1 MVKVLVVDDEAELRG
16 LLQRYLGDQGC
27 QVRTEP
33 HAETVAALLARER
46 FDVLVLDLMMPGE
59 DGLSLCRRLRHQG
72 ETIPILMLTARG
84 DPVDRVVGLEMGAD
98 DYLAKPFHPRELLAR
113 IQALV
118 RRQQVLGAHRGP
130 AVDTVLRFGP
140 YALNLD
146 ARSLTR
152 DGQAVP
158 LTTGEFQLLQALA
171 LNPRRP
177 LGRDRLIELA
187 HGREHD
193 VTDRAIDSQIMRLRK
208 LIETQ
213 PSAPRFIQTVWG
225 VGYVFTRRPEAARM
239 NWPRTLVGRHALLLV
254 GLLLLGQLLGV
265 GLVSRL
271 VFQRVEHLAELAAR
285 QVEALQAGLAGLPLA
300 QRQAFVARF
309 NRNALAAAPRQP
321 RPARPGWCCA
331 CAWTTRSSPP

>member
-1 MVKVLVVDDEAELRG
+1 MSEMVKVLVVDDEAELRS

-33 HAETVAALLARER
+33 HAGTVAPLLARER

-130 AVDTVLRFGP
+130 ALDTVLRFGP
-140 YALNLD
+140 YALNLE

-152 DGQAVP
+152 DGQAVA

-187 HGREHD
+187 HGREHE
-193 VTDRAIDSQIMRLRK
+193 VTDRAVDSQIMRLRK

-225 VGYVFTRRPEAARM
+225 VGYVFTPDGERRP
-239 NWPRTLVGRHALLLV
+239 G
-254 GLLLLGQLLGV
+254 
-265 GLVSRL
+265 
-271 VFQRVEHLAELAAR
+271 
-285 QVEALQAGLAGLPLA
+285 
-300 QRQAFVARF
+300 
-309 NRNALAAAPRQP
+309 
-321 RPARPGWCCA
+321 
-331 CAWTTRSSPP
+331 

>member
-1 MVKVLVVDDEAELRG
+1 MSEMVKVLVVDDEAELRG

-177 LGRDRLIELA
+177 GARPADRT
-187 HGREHD
+187 G
-193 VTDRAIDSQIMRLRK
+193 
-208 LIETQ
+208 
-213 PSAPRFIQTVWG
+213 P
-225 VGYVFTRRPEAARM
+225 
-239 NWPRTLVGRHALLLV
+239 WPRTRCDRSRHRFPDHATAQTHRDAAFGAALHPDGVGR
-254 GLLLLGQLLGV
+254 GLCLHPDGQ
-265 GLVSRL
+265 R
-271 VFQRVEHLAELAAR
+271 
-285 QVEALQAGLAGLPLA
+285 
-300 QRQAFVARF
+300 
-309 NRNALAAAPRQP
+309 
-321 RPARPGWCCA
+321 RPG
-331 CAWTTRSSPP
+331 